1 MRGRQW
7 FRKVGTRAAQAIA
20 KIVVAGVWDGAHDAR
35 PRLAMGSVAPTVAP
49 ADADRSRRSAAARR
63 SPRRRPILQREIA
76 PIDDLRSTAEYRRQ
90 VAANLLAQ
98 FYAETRAGQETHVVS
113 GFSRT
118 SEVNVSAAR
127 RVAVFAVMCVM
138 WSAAART
145 QWLDYPTPGIPRL
158 PNGKPNLAAPA
169 PRAADGKPDLSGVWE
184 VVGDRVMETDGRVR
198 SKYLYN
204 IAADLPGGAPFLPWA
219 KALHD
224 ERQKALGVGAPSER
238 CLPHG
243 IPAAMLT
250 RTLPFKILQM
260 RGVTLVLYEEFNNW
274 RQVFTDGRPLPAD
287 PQPAWLGILRRVMGR
302 R

>member
-1 MRGRQW
+1 M
-7 FRKVGTRAAQAIA
+7 
-20 KIVVAGVWDGAHDAR
+20 
-35 PRLAMGSVAPTVAP
+35 
-49 ADADRSRRSAAARR
+49 
-63 SPRRRPILQREIA
+63 
-76 PIDDLRSTAEYRRQ
+76 
-90 VAANLLAQ
+90 N
-98 FYAETRAGQETHVVS
+98 
-113 GFSRT
+113 
-118 SEVNVSAAR
+118 AAR
-127 RVAVFAVMCVM
+127 RVAVFAVICVM

-274 RQVFTDGRPLPAD
+274 RQIFTDGRPLPND
-287 PQPAWLGILRRVMGR
+287 PQPAWLGYSVGSWDGETFVVKSEGFNDKSWLDAGGSPHTEALRTTERLRRTDFGHMEITFTFEDPKTFTKPWSVTTKFNLLPDTELLEHHCDNEKWLGKTR
-302 R
+302 P